1 MNSIVQCKMDIIFT
15 NSGNSKTSDLHR
27 LLLNLSEKN
36 KLKKGAIKIL
46 LYQTLASTIYKKKC
60 KFKISAPTSN
70 EKIELPD
77 ESYSLSDIQDCFKYV
92 IKNHETVTDNP
103 PIKIYI

>member
-1 MNSIVQCKMDIIFT
+1 MNSMVQCKMDIIFT

-46 LYQTLASTIYKKKC
+46 LYQTLASTIYKKNVNLKYQLQRGM
-60 KFKISAPTSN
+60 KKLNYQTNHILYQIFKIVSSM
-70 EKIELPD
+70 
-77 ESYSLSDIQDCFKYV
+77 SS
-92 IKNHETVTDNP
+92 KNMKP
-103 PIKIYI
+103 